1 MNSSLTQGNAMKR
14 LLESLAVVSFLTG
27 CAGLTFGPE
36 SPNALTYYDSKP
48 YLFISTTAD
57 CVSTATI
64 ISIPEARRGV
74 TFNSGYG
81 TADLSVTL
89 SGGMITA
96 VGQKTDSKIPETL
109 SSVATLAT
117 ALGGARV
124 SKLEGACKPGAKLYN
139 IDKGVVDTKPIIAI
153 P

>member
-1 MNSSLTQGNAMKR
+1 MKR
-14 LLESLAVVSFLTG
+14 LVASFAAVSILTG
-27 CAGLTFGPE
+27 CAGLSFGPE
-36 SPNALTYYDSKP
+36 STNALTYYDPKP
-48 YLFISTTAD
+48 YLFISTGTD

-64 ISIPEARRGV
+64 IAVPETRKGV
-74 TFNSGYG
+74 SFNSGYG
-81 TADLSVTL
+81 TADLSITL

-117 ALGGARV
+117 AVGGLAKSAAPKEHACPPGAR
-124 SKLEGACKPGAKLYN
+124 LYD
-139 IDKGVVDTKPIIAI
+139 IDKGVINPQPIIVV

>member
-1 MNSSLTQGNAMKR
+1 MKHWV
-14 LLESLAVVSFLTG
+14 ESFAVVLFLTG

-36 SPNALTYYDSKP
+36 SPSALTYYDPKP

-57 CVSTATI
+57 CLTTATV
-64 ISIPEARRGV
+64 ISIPEAKRGV

-81 TADLSVTL
+81 TAVLSISL

-96 VGQKTDSKIPETL
+96 VSQNTDTKIPETL

-117 ALGGARV
+117 ALGVARLATT
-124 SKLEGACKPGAKLYN
+124 KPEGCSPGAKLYN
-139 IDKGVVDTKPIIAI
+139 IDKGVVDPKPILAI

>member
-1 MNSSLTQGNAMKR
+1 MKR
-14 LLESLAVVSFLTG
+14 LVESFAAVSVLTG

-36 SPNALTYYDSKP
+36 STSALTYYDPKP
-48 YLFISTTAD
+48 YLFISTSAD

-64 ISIPEARRGV
+64 ISIPEAKRGV

-96 VGQKTDSKIPETL
+96 VGQKTDTKIPETL

-117 ALGGARV
+117 ALGVAR
-124 SKLEGACKPGAKLYN
+124 STKLEGACSPGAKLYN
-139 IDKGVVDTKPIIAI
+139 IDKGVIDPKPIVSI

>member
-1 MNSSLTQGNAMKR
+1 MKR
-14 LLESLAVVSFLTG
+14 LVESFAAISFLTG

-36 SPNALTYYDSKP
+36 STSALTYYDPKP

-64 ISIPEARRGV
+64 ISVPETKKGV
-74 TFNSGYG
+74 SFNSGYG
-81 TADLSVTL
+81 TADLSITL

-96 VGQKTDSKIPETL
+96 VGQKTDSKILETL

-117 ALGGARV
+117 AVGGLAR
-124 SKLEGACKPGAKLYN
+124 SAAPPEAACKQSARLYN
-139 IDKGVVDTKPIIAI
+139 IDKGVVDPKPVVVI

>member
-1 MNSSLTQGNAMKR
+1 MKR
-14 LLESLAVVSFLTG
+14 LVESFAAISFLTG

-36 SPNALTYYDSKP
+36 STSALTYYDPKP

-64 ISIPEARRGV
+64 ISVPETKKGV
-74 TFNSGYG
+74 SFNSGYG
-81 TADLSVTL
+81 TADLSITL

-117 ALGGARV
+117 AVGGLARSAV
-124 SKLEGACKPGAKLYN
+124 PQPAACKPSARLYN
-139 IDKGVVDTKPIIAI
+139 IDKGVVDPKPIVVV

>member
-1 MNSSLTQGNAMKR
+1 MKR
-14 LLESLAVVSFLTG
+14 LIEAFAAISFLTG

-36 SPNALTYYDSKP
+36 STNALTYYDPRP
-48 YLFISTTAD
+48 YLFISTAAD
-57 CVSTATI
+57 CATTATI
-64 ISIPEARRGV
+64 ISVPETRKGV

-81 TADLSVTL
+81 TADLSITL

-117 ALGGARV
+117 AVGGLAR
-124 SKLEGACKPGAKLYN
+124 STAAKEGACKPSARLYS
-139 IDKGVVDTKPIIAI
+139 IDKGIVDPKPIVVI

>member
-1 MNSSLTQGNAMKR
+1 MKR
-14 LLESLAVVSFLTG
+14 LVESFAVVSLLTG

-36 SPNALTYYDSKP
+36 STNALTYYDPKP

-57 CVSTATI
+57 CVNTATI
-64 ISIPEARRGV
+64 ISVPETKKGV
-74 TFNSGYG
+74 SFNSGYG
-81 TADLSVTL
+81 TADLSITL
-89 SGGMITA
+89 SGGMITT

-117 ALGGARV
+117 AVGGLAR
-124 SKLEGACKPGAKLYN
+124 STAPKEGACKPSGRLYN
-139 IDKGVVDTKPIIAI
+139 IDKGVVDPKPIVVI

>member
-1 MNSSLTQGNAMKR
+1 MKR
-14 LLESLAVVSFLTG
+14 LVESFAAVSVLTA

-36 SPNALTYYDSKP
+36 STSALTYYDPKP
-48 YLFISTTAD
+48 YLFISTSAD

-64 ISIPEARRGV
+64 ISIPEAKRGV

-96 VGQKTDSKIPETL
+96 VGQKTDTKIPETL

-117 ALGGARV
+117 ALGVAR
-124 SKLEGACKPGAKLYN
+124 STKLEGACSPGAKLYN
-139 IDKGVVDTKPIIAI
+139 IDKGVIDPKPIVSI

>member
-1 MNSSLTQGNAMKR
+1 MKR
-14 LLESLAVVSFLTG
+14 LVESFAAVSLLTG

-36 SPNALTYYDSKP
+36 SMNALTYYDPKP

-64 ISIPEARRGV
+64 ISVPETKKGV
-74 TFNSGYG
+74 SFNSGYG
-81 TADLSVTL
+81 TSDLSITL
-89 SGGMITA
+89 SGGMIA
-96 VGQKTDSKIPETL
+96 SVGQKTDSKIPETL

-117 ALGGARV
+117 AVGGLAR
-124 SKLEGACKPGAKLYN
+124 SAAPQEAACKPSARLYN
-139 IDKGVVDTKPIIAI
+139 INNGVVDPKPIVVI

>member
-1 MNSSLTQGNAMKR
+1 MKR
-14 LLESLAVVSFLTG
+14 LVESFAAVSLLTG

-36 SPNALTYYDSKP
+36 SMNALTYYDPKP

-64 ISIPEARRGV
+64 ISVPETKKGV
-74 TFNSGYG
+74 SFNSGYG
-81 TADLSVTL
+81 TADLSITL
-89 SGGMITA
+89 SGGMIAA
-96 VGQKTDSKIPETL
+96 VGQKTDSKIPETW

-117 ALGGARV
+117 AVGGIARSV
-124 SKLEGACKPGAKLYN
+124 APRAAACKPSARLYN
-139 IDKGVVDTKPIIAI
+139 INKGVVDPKPIVVI

>member
-1 MNSSLTQGNAMKR
+1 MKR
-14 LLESLAVVSFLTG
+14 LVESFAAVSLLTG

-36 SPNALTYYDSKP
+36 SMNALTYYDPKP

-64 ISIPEARRGV
+64 ISVPEAKKGV
-74 TFNSGYG
+74 SFNSGYG
-81 TADLSVTL
+81 TADLSITL
-89 SGGMITA
+89 SGGMIA
-96 VGQKTDSKIPETL
+96 SVGQKTDSKIPETL

-117 ALGGARV
+117 AVGGLAR
-124 SKLEGACKPGAKLYN
+124 SAAPQEAACKPSARLYN
-139 IDKGVVDTKPIIAI
+139 INNGVVDPKPIVVI

>member
-1 MNSSLTQGNAMKR
+1 MKR
-14 LLESLAVVSFLTG
+14 LVASSAVVSFLTG

-36 SPNALTYYDSKP
+36 STNALTYYDPKP

-64 ISIPEARRGV
+64 ISIPEAKRGV

-89 SGGMITA
+89 SGGMITS
-96 VGQKTDSKIPETL
+96 VGQKTDTKIPETL
-109 SSVATLAT
+109 SSVASLAT
-117 ALGGARV
+117 ALGVARATKV
-124 SKLEGACKPGAKLYN
+124 EGACSPGAKLYN
-139 IDKGVVDTKPIIAI
+139 IDKGVIDPKAI
-153 P
+153 VSIP

>member
-1 MNSSLTQGNAMKR
+1 MKR
-14 LLESLAVVSFLTG
+14 LVESFAAVSFLTG

-36 SPNALTYYDSKP
+36 SPNALTYYDPKP
-48 YLFISTTAD
+48 YLFISTNAD

-64 ISIPEARRGV
+64 LSVPETRKGV
-74 TFNSGYG
+74 SFNSGYG

-109 SSVATLAT
+109 GSVATLAT
-117 ALGGARV
+117 AVG
-124 SKLEGACKPGAKLYN
+124 KLATATAPKEGACKPGARLYS
-139 IDKGVVDTKPIIAI
+139 IDRGVIEPRPILVV

>member
-1 MNSSLTQGNAMKR
+1 MKR
-14 LLESLAVVSFLTG
+14 LVESFAAASLLTG

-36 SPNALTYYDSKP
+36 STNALTYYDPKP
-48 YLFISTTAD
+48 YLFISTTPD
-57 CVSTATI
+57 CVSDATI
-64 ISIPEARRGV
+64 ISVPATKKGV
-74 TFNSGYG
+74 SFNSGYG
-81 TADLSVTL
+81 TADLSITL

-117 ALGGARV
+117 AVGGLAR
-124 SKLEGACKPGAKLYN
+124 STATKEGACKASARLYN
-139 IDKGVVDTKPIIAI
+139 IDNGVVDPKPIVIL

>member
-1 MNSSLTQGNAMKR
+1 MKR
-14 LLESLAVVSFLTG
+14 LIESFAAVSFLTG

-36 SPNALTYYDSKP
+36 STTALTYYDPKP
-48 YLFISTTAD
+48 YLFIATTAD

-64 ISIPEARRGV
+64 ISVPETKKGV
-74 TFNSGYG
+74 SFNSGYG
-81 TADLSVTL
+81 TADLSITL

-117 ALGGARV
+117 AVGGLARQTPN
-124 SKLEGACKPGAKLYN
+124 ERACPQSARLYN
-139 IDKGVVDTKPIIAI
+139 IDKGIVDPKAIIVI

>member
-1 MNSSLTQGNAMKR
+1 MKR
-14 LLESLAVVSFLTG
+14 LVESFAAVSLLTG

-36 SPNALTYYDSKP
+36 STNALTYYDPKP
-48 YLFISTTAD
+48 YLFISTNAD

-64 ISIPEARRGV
+64 ISVPETRKGV
-74 TFNSGYG
+74 SFNSGYG

-109 SSVATLAT
+109 GSVATLAT
-117 ALGGARV
+117 AVGGLAR
-124 SKLEGACKPGAKLYN
+124 STPPKEGACKPSARLYN
-139 IDKGVVDTKPIIAI
+139 VDRGVVDPKPIVVI

>member
-1 MNSSLTQGNAMKR
+1 MKR
-14 LLESLAVVSFLTG
+14 LVESFAAVSFLTG

-36 SPNALTYYDSKP
+36 STTSLTYYDPKP
-48 YLFISTTAD
+48 YLFISTAAD

-64 ISIPEARRGV
+64 IAVPETRKGV
-74 TFNSGYG
+74 SFNSGYG
-81 TADLSVTL
+81 TADLSITL

-117 ALGGARV
+117 AVGGLARQTAP
-124 SKLEGACKPGAKLYN
+124 KEGACKPSARLYN
-139 IDKGVVDTKPIIAI
+139 IDKGVVDPKPIVVI

>member
-1 MNSSLTQGNAMKR
+1 MKR
-14 LLESLAVVSFLTG
+14 LMESFAAVSLLTG

-36 SPNALTYYDSKP
+36 STNALTYYDPRP

-64 ISIPEARRGV
+64 ISVPETKKGV
-74 TFNSGYG
+74 AFNSGYG
-81 TADLSVTL
+81 TADLSITL

-96 VGQKTDSKIPETL
+96 VGQKTDTKIPETL
-109 SSVATLAT
+109 SSVATLTT
-117 ALGGARV
+117 AVGGLARLTAP
-124 SKLEGACKPGAKLYN
+124 KEGACKPSARLYT
-139 IDKGVVDTKPIIAI
+139 IDKGVVDPKPIVVI

>member
-1 MNSSLTQGNAMKR
+1 MKR
-14 LLESLAVVSFLTG
+14 SIESFAAVSLLTG

-36 SPNALTYYDSKP
+36 SPNALTYYDPKP

-64 ISIPEARRGV
+64 ISVPETKKGV

-81 TADLSVTL
+81 TADLSITL

-117 ALGGARV
+117 AVGARQTTPKDGTCPV
-124 SKLEGACKPGAKLYN
+124 GARLYKIDNGDVKADPVIVIPAK
-139 IDKGVVDTKPIIAI
+139 
-153 P
+153 

>member
-1 MNSSLTQGNAMKR
+1 MKR
-14 LLESLAVVSFLTG
+14 LVPSFAAVSLLTG
-27 CAGLTFGPE
+27 CAGLSFGPE
-36 SPNALTYYDSKP
+36 STNALTYYDPKP
-48 YLFISTTAD
+48 YLFISTGAD

-64 ISIPEARRGV
+64 IAVPETRKGV
-74 TFNSGYG
+74 SFNSGYG
-81 TADLSVTL
+81 SADLSITL

-117 ALGGARV
+117 AVGGIAKSAAPKELTCPPSAR
-124 SKLEGACKPGAKLYN
+124 LYN
-139 IDKGVVDTKPIIAI
+139 IDKGVVNPQPIIVI

>member
-1 MNSSLTQGNAMKR
+1 VKR
-14 LLESLAVVSFLTG
+14 LVESFAVVSFLTG

-36 SPNALTYYDSKP
+36 SPNALTYYDPKP

-81 TADLSVTL
+81 TADLSITL

-96 VGQKTDSKIPETL
+96 VGQKTDTKIPETL

-117 ALGGARV
+117 ALGVAR
-124 SKLEGACKPGAKLYN
+124 STTAKLETGCSPGGKLYN
-139 IDKGVVDTKPIIAI
+139 IDKGVVDPKPIIVV

>member
-1 MNSSLTQGNAMKR
+1 MKR
-14 LLESLAVVSFLTG
+14 FVGVFAAVSVLSG

-36 SPNALTYYDSKP
+36 STNALTYYDPKP
-48 YLFISTTAD
+48 YLFISTNAD

-64 ISIPEARRGV
+64 ISVPETKKGV
-74 TFNSGYG
+74 SFNSGYG
-81 TADLSVTL
+81 TADLSITL

-96 VGQKTDSKIPETL
+96 VNQKTDSKIPETL

-117 ALGGARV
+117 AVGGLARQAAV
-124 SKLEGACKPGAKLYN
+124 TEGACRPSARLYN
-139 IDKGVVDTKPIIAI
+139 IDKGIVDPKPIVVI

>member
-1 MNSSLTQGNAMKR
+1 MRR
-14 LLESLAVVSFLTG
+14 LVVSFAAVSFLTG

-36 SPNALTYYDSKP
+36 STNALTYYDSRP

-57 CVSTATI
+57 CASTATI
-64 ISIPEARRGV
+64 ISVPETKRGV
-74 TFNSGYG
+74 SFNSGYG
-81 TADLSVTL
+81 TADLSITL

-96 VGQKTDSKIPETL
+96 VGQKTDSKVPETL

-117 ALGGARV
+117 AVGGLARQTAAR
-124 SKLEGACKPGAKLYN
+124 EGACPPGARLYN
-139 IDKGVVDTKPIIAI
+139 IEKGVVDPKPIVVI